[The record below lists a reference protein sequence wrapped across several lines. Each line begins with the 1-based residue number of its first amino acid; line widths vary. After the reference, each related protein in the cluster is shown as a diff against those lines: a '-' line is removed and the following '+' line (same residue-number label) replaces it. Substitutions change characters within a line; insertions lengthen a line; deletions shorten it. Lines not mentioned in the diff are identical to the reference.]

1 MKKISILII
10 LLFVGFAFA
19 AAQLRVHHIFDNNM
33 VLQRD
38 KPVRV
43 WGWGEP
49 EKSVKL
55 FFAGQEKEG
64 VIDPEGSWELFLEAM
79 PVGKEGRIFKVTSEG
94 EAVVYQNVL
103 VGDVW
108 ILTGQ
113 SNMEFDLA
121 RIYHGDEE
129 VASANFPLIR
139 LMTIPA
145 KASPTPVNDFDRLNE
160 WDGWHG
166 RYDLKGYWFVCS
178 PETVPTFSGMGY
190 IFGRRLFMASQIPI
204 GLVDASWGGTTVEA
218 WVTREQLME
227 VPENAGL
234 LKLWDERIKKDPA
247 KANDRN
253 NPGAAFHGMMGV
265 FGGLTVKGMIFHQGF
280 NNALGDS
287 RPKLYARN
295 LQLMIKEWRKT
306 FRDEKLP
313 FGIIELSA
321 GGQPQTLD
329 NFALRML
336 DAGTFIREAQLKA
349 YLDLPAM
356 GFVAAYDEQVNWYHP
371 QKKVELGER
380 MARWALASQY
390 GFDFGWEPALPISI
404 EINPE
409 SMIISFDK
417 EILVPDGR
425 PVEGMALAGKDQK
438 FYSAQA
444 EYLVTGK
451 DDKSKDILDR
461 TKLVV
466 SCKKVRKPVA
476 CRYAWAR
483 NPLGN
488 LTNAAHYERV
498 IPVPPFRT
506 DKWDWPEAPFAENNT
521 DEFKAHREILREM
534 RQQVSK

>member
-1 MKKISILII
+1 MKRLSILII
-10 LLFVGFAFA
+10 ILCGGFAFVN
-19 AAQLRVHHIFDNNM
+19 AQLRVHHIFDNNM

-49 EKSVKL
+49 EKTVLLS
-55 FFAGQEKEG
+55 FAGQEKEG
-64 VIDPEGSWELFLEAM
+64 TIDSDGSWELFLEAM
-79 PVGKEGRIFKVTSEG
+79 PLGKEGRNFIVTSEG

-113 SNMEFDLA
+113 SNMEFDLK

-129 VASANFPLIR
+129 IVSANFPMIR

-145 KASPTPVNDFDRLNE
+145 KASPVPLKDFNRLNE

-178 PETVPTFSGMGY
+178 PEAVPTFSGMGY
-190 IFGRRLFMASQIPI
+190 IFGRRLFMASQVPI

-218 WVTREQLME
+218 WVPRDQLIK
-227 VPENAGL
+227 VSENADL
-234 LKLWDERIKKDPA
+234 LRMWDERIKKDPA
-247 KANDRN
+247 KASDRN
-253 NPGAAFHGMMGV
+253 NPGAAYNGMMGV
-265 FGGLTVKGMIFHQGF
+265 FAGLTIKGMIFHQGF

-287 RPKLYARN
+287 RPKLYAKN
-295 LQLMIKEWRKT
+295 LQLMIQKWRET

-336 DAGTFIREAQLKA
+336 DAGTYIREAQLQA
-349 YLDLPAM
+349 YLDLPDI

-380 MARWALASQY
+380 IARWALATQY
-390 GFDFGWEPALPISI
+390 GFDFGWEPALPITI
-404 EINPE
+404 DATPE
-409 SMIISFDK
+409 SMIIGFSK
-417 EILVPDGR
+417 EVLAHDGR
-425 PVEGMALAGKDQK
+425 PVEGMALAGKDYK
-438 FYSAQA
+438 FYPAQA
-444 EYLVTGK
+444 EYKVKGK
-451 DDKSKDILDR
+451 DDKGRDILDK
-461 TKLVV
+461 TKLVI
-466 SCKKVRKPVA
+466 SCNKVKKPLA

-488 LTNAAHYERV
+488 LTNAAHHERV

-506 DKWDWPEAPFAENNT
+506 DKWDWPEAPFAENKT
-521 DEFKAHREILREM
+521 DEFKAHREKLREM
-534 RQQVSK
+534 QRKVSK